1 MARVEKRFGE
11 RNNDDIIRDILREY
25 SSRENPISAK
35 SIIDK
40 AEKGGTE
47 IGRTVIKGFLNR
59 MKAEEYQTDE
69 ECDEIIKKCRGDE
82 REIIFIKKGQN
93 GRTIGYWMMEML
105 SESEWLFL
113 MDSVI
118 NSKILTRKESD
129 NLAKRITFLAGKRFS
144 KLTQYRHRMENQ
156 PYFVG
161 DDDIDGKAGYIESRV
176 LKQVYLIRQAI
187 KQGKKIKFNL
197 CVYDYGKQNIRLVPY
212 GRHGKVLPETPEKY
226 KEDVHR
232 ICSPFDIIFSNG
244 RYYMLGADLETER
257 RTDLQY
263 KLYRVD
269 LMSDVTINRAKA
281 VTKEEAGLSQL
292 NDLFGYRM

>member
-25 SSRENPISAK
+25 SSRENPISA
-35 SIIDK
+35 SGIIDK
-40 AEKGGTE
+40 AKKRGTE
-47 IGRTVIKGFLNR
+47 IGRTVIKGFANR
-59 MKAEEYQTDE
+59 MEAEEYKTEE

-82 REIIFIKKGQN
+82 REIIFVKKGQN

-105 SESEWLFL
+105 SESEWMFL

-118 NSKILTRKESD
+118 NSKILTQKEAD

-144 KLTQYRHRMENQ
+144 ELTQYRHRMENQ

-187 KQGKKIKFNL
+187 KQGKKVKFNL

-212 GRHGKVLPETPEKY
+212 GRHGMYFQKRQRNIKKMSIEF
-226 KEDVHR
+226 VHHLISYSR
-232 ICSPFDIIFSNG
+232 MGGTICWVQIWKRKDAQICNTNYI
-244 RYYMLGADLETER
+244 E
-257 RTDLQY
+257 
-263 KLYRVD
+263 
-269 LMSDVTINRAKA
+269 
-281 VTKEEAGLSQL
+281 
-292 NDLFGYRM
+292 

>member
-59 MKAEEYQTDE
+59 MKAEEYQTE
-69 ECDEIIKKCRGDE
+69 AECDEIIKKCWGDE
-82 REIIFIKKGQN
+82 REIIFVKKGQN

-105 SESEWLFL
+105 SESEWMFL

-118 NSKILTRKESD
+118 NSKILTKKEAD
-129 NLAKRITFLAGKRFS
+129 NLVKRITFLAGKRFS
-144 KLTQYRHRMENQ
+144 ELTQYRHRMENQ

-161 DDDIDGKAGYIESRV
+161 DDDI
-176 LKQVYLIRQAI
+176 
-187 KQGKKIKFNL
+187 
-197 CVYDYGKQNIRLVPY
+197 
-212 GRHGKVLPETPEKY
+212 
-226 KEDVHR
+226 
-232 ICSPFDIIFSNG
+232 
-244 RYYMLGADLETER
+244 GATR
-257 RTDLQY
+257 
-263 KLYRVD
+263 
-269 LMSDVTINRAKA
+269 S
-281 VTKEEAGLSQL
+281 
-292 NDLFGYRM
+292 

>member
-40 AEKGGTE
+40 AKKRGTE
-47 IGRTVIKGFLNR
+47 IGRTVIKGFANR
-59 MKAEEYQTDE
+59 MEAEEYKTEE

-105 SESEWLFL
+105 SESEWMFL

-118 NSKILTRKESD
+118 NSKILTQKEAD

-144 KLTQYRHRMENQ
+144 ELTQYRHRMENQ

-197 CVYDYGKQNIRLVPY
+197 CV
-212 GRHGKVLPETPEKY
+212 
-226 KEDVHR
+226 
-232 ICSPFDIIFSNG
+232 
-244 RYYMLGADLETER
+244 
-257 RTDLQY
+257 
-263 KLYRVD
+263 
-269 LMSDVTINRAKA
+269 
-281 VTKEEAGLSQL
+281 
-292 NDLFGYRM
+292 